1 MGLRWYS
8 GAMFMRISRSGGRS
22 YLQLVESFREDG
34 KVKQR
39 LIASLGRLDEAK
51 VKALIADLERTIG
64 RKPGAPDEAVPSL
77 SARAKTVPVSF
88 ACARAFGDL
97 YALQCLWQELGLGA
111 ALKRCLRSSHR
122 QFDAEALVRTMVFNR
137 LSDPRSKL
145 ALLDWLARVD
155 MPGLSQVTHQQLSRA
170 MDALVE
176 RIDDVESA
184 LTQRIKPLL
193 DTALSV
199 VFYDLTTIRIHGE
212 KELAEDLRQY
222 GLNKETGGIAR
233 QFVLGVVQS
242 ADGIP
247 LLHTVAP
254 GNISEAT
261 TLRPMLEHL
270 LKRFDLAR
278 LVVVSDRGLLSLDNI
293 AQIRALAL
301 EKRRQVDFIL
311 AVSARRYK
319 AMPALMA
326 ELKYTEGL
334 AETRFE
340 NERCVVAHDA
350 QTARRQAEK
359 RRAEIK
365 AVEVLGQK
373 LADKLD
379 AQDAQD
385 AAEAAATTKT
395 LRQKAGNKTSGNVA
409 ESVQDVNPKARK
421 KRSKKANDRSAYVR
435 FAKELKDRKL
445 TKYFTMDWQ
454 AEHFSFEQNEAAI
467 VASEALDGKL
477 VLLTSLSEAESSSTQ
492 TVLRYKALADIE
504 RGFRV
509 LKSDIAIAPMHHR
522 IELRI
527 RAHALICFL
536 ALVLHRLLRLK
547 LKRADSSFSPTRA
560 LEELRGIQR
569 HSVKIGAVIHE
580 GLSTIAPE
588 QRVLFEQLKFAL
600 PS

>member
-1 MGLRWYS
+1 
-8 GAMFMRISRSGGRS
+8 MFMRISRSGGRS

-155 MPGLSQVTHQQLSRA
+155 MPGVSQVTHQQLLRA

-212 KELAEDLRQY
+212 KELTEDLRQY

-242 ADGIP
+242 AEGIP

-278 LVVVSDRGLLSLDNI
+278 LVVVADRGLLSLDNI

-373 LADKLD
+373 LADKL
-379 AQDAQD
+379 DAQD

>member
-1 MGLRWYS
+1 
-8 GAMFMRISRSGGRS
+8 MFTRISRSGGRS
-22 YLQLVESFREDG
+22 YLQLVESFRENG

-39 LIASLGRLDEAK
+39 MVASLGRLDEVK
-51 VKALIADLERTIG
+51 VKALISDLERSIG
-64 RKPGAPDEAVPSL
+64 IKPAAPEQSVTATLPISFA
-77 SARAKTVPVSF
+77 SARAY
-88 ACARAFGDL
+88 GDL

-111 ALKRCLRSSHR
+111 ALNRSLRSSRR
-122 QFDAEALVRTMVFNR
+122 QFDAEALIRTMVFNR
-137 LSDPRSKL
+137 LADPRSKL
-145 ALLDWLARVD
+145 GLLDWLDRVEI
-155 MPGLSQVTHQQLSRA
+155 PGVTTVTHQQLLRA
-170 MDALVE
+170 MDALVDRMDE
-176 RIDDVESA
+176 VESA
-184 LTQRIKPLL
+184 LTRLIKPLL
-193 DTALSV
+193 DTSLSI

-212 KELAEDLRQY
+212 KELPEDVRQY

-254 GNISEAT
+254 GNISEAS

-270 LKRFDLAR
+270 LKRFDVAR
-278 LVVVSDRGLLSLDNI
+278 LVVVADRGLLSLDNI

-301 EKRRQVDFIL
+301 ENRRQVDFIL
-311 AVSARRYK
+311 ALSARRYK
-319 AMPALMA
+319 AMPALMTA
-326 ELKYTEGL
+326 LNYTDGL

-340 NERCVVAHDA
+340 NERCVVAYDA
-350 QTARRQAEK
+350 HTAARQAEK

-365 AVEVLGQK
+365 AVEAIGQK

-379 AQDAQD
+379 AQDV
-385 AAEAAATTKT
+385 AEVALEIAAAAKM
-395 LRQKAGNKTSGNVA
+395 LKRKSSKKAQENA
-409 ESVQDVNPKARK
+409 PK

-445 TKYFTMDWQ
+445 TKYFTIDWE
-454 AEHFSFEQNEAAI
+454 AKEFTFERNEAAI
-467 VASEALDGKL
+467 AASEALDGKL
-477 VLLTSLSEAESSSTQ
+477 VLLTSLTESESNSAQ

-509 LKSDIAIAPMHHR
+509 LKSDIEIAPMHHR

-536 ALVLHRLLRLK
+536 ALLMHRLLRLK
-547 LKRADSSFSPTRA
+547 LKRAESEFSPTRA
-560 LEELRGIQR
+560 LAELRGIQR
-569 HSVKIGAVIHE
+569 HAVTLGAVVHA
-580 GLSTIAPE
+580 GLSTIAP
-588 QRVLFEQLKFAL
+588 QQKTLFEQLKFTL